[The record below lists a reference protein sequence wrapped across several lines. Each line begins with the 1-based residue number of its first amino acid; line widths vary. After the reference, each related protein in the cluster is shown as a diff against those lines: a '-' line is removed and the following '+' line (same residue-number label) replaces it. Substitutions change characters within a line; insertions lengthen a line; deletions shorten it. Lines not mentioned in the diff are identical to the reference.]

1 MPTFNAANL
10 LQDLSNDVNNLLQVM
25 RTRIEHQPH
34 VVLLQQPAPGS
45 WSVVQCL
52 DHLNSYGHY
61 YLPQLHKVISKGE
74 QQSIPAKPLFKSGWL
89 GNYFTNLMQPKPDG
103 ALRSRMQAPQGYRPV
118 QQPDASLVIKEFIS
132 QQEQMLELLRR
143 AEATDI
149 GHFRVPT
156 SLTRFIKMSAG
167 DTFRFLIAHQ
177 QRHMLQALRAMLAY
191 GGGSFTAVSMQYL
204 TGNVG

>member
-1 MPTFNAANL
+1 MPTFNSDTL
-10 LQDLSNDVNNLLQVM
+10 LQDLSNDVNGLLNVL
-25 RTRIEHQPH
+25 RTRIQPQPH
-34 VVLLQQPAPGS
+34 AVLLEQPAPGS
-45 WSVVQCL
+45 WSVIQCL

-61 YLPQLHKVISKGE
+61 YLPHLHNALSKGE
-74 QQSIPAKPLFKSGWL
+74 QKGIPAKPLFRSGWL

-118 QQPDASLVIKEFIS
+118 IQPDAELVITEFIS

-143 AEATDI
+143 AGSTDI
-149 GHFRVPT
+149 GHFRIPT

-167 DTFRFLIAHQ
+167 DTFRFLIAHE

-191 GGGSFTAVSMQYL
+191 GGGGFTAVSMQYL
-204 TGNVG
+204 TGNIS

>member
-1 MPTFNAANL
+1 MPTFNSSTL
-10 LQDLSNDVNNLLQVM
+10 LQDLSNDVNSLLNVM
-25 RTRIEHQPH
+25 RTRIQTQPH
-34 VVLLQQPAPGS
+34 AVLLQQPAPGS
-45 WSVVQCL
+45 WSVIQCL

-74 QQSIPAKPLFKSGWL
+74 QQGIAAKPLFRSGWL
-89 GNYFTNLMQPKPDG
+89 GNYFTNLMQPKQDG
-103 ALRSRMQAPQGYRPV
+103 ALRSRMQAPPGYRPEP
-118 QQPDASLVIKEFIS
+118 QPDAALVLTEFIS
-132 QQEQMLELLRR
+132 QQEQLLELLRR

-156 SLTRFIKMSAG
+156 SLTRLIKMSAG

-204 TGNVG
+204 TGNVS

>member
-1 MPTFNAANL
+1 MPTFNASTL
-10 LQDLSNDVNNLLQVM
+10 LQDLSNDVNNLLHVM
-25 RTRIEHQPH
+25 RTRIQPQPH
-34 VVLLQQPAPGS
+34 AVLLQQPAPGS
-45 WSVVQCL
+45 WSVIQCL

-74 QQSIPAKPLFKSGWL
+74 QQGIAAKPLFRSGWL

-118 QQPDASLVIKEFIS
+118 PQPDAALVITEFIS
-132 QQEQMLELLRR
+132 QQQQLLELLHR
-143 AEATDI
+143 AGSTDI

-156 SLTRFIKMSAG
+156 SLTRLIKMSAG

-191 GGGSFTAVSMQYL
+191 GGGAFTAVSMQYL
-204 TGNVG
+204 TENVG